1 MATEVS
7 VELSLVPGQGDV
19 GGVEGVAVATGSV
32 AQAVQAGVPGTRVQ
46 LAGQVV
52 QRISRAEQ

>member
-1 MATEVS
+1 MS
-7 VELSLVPGQGDV
+7 GQGDV
-19 GGVEGVAVATGSV
+19 GRVEGVAVATGSV
-32 AQAVQAGVPGTRVQ
+32 AQAVQAGVPVTRVQ